1 MHANAVS
8 KSPFIQTAKLKCLR
22 YVKGRRCV
30 SRRSNH
36 VEVLRLAHIL

>member
-8 KSPFIQTAKLKCLR
+8 KSPFIQVAELKCLR
-22 YVKGRRCV
+22 YVKGRRGV
-30 SRRSNH
+30 SRRSDH